1 MKLEIRNLNKAY
13 VKDRLVL
20 QDFNYAFVPG
30 IHGLLG
36 PNGAGKS
43 TLMKIIVQILD
54 KTSGSILFNEKEVDS
69 SFLKH
74 IGYMPQHFCLY
85 DDFTLRENLNYIS
98 ALKGIMKNEIQGQII
113 RVSKNVDL
121 YENLDDKLST
131 FSGGMKQRAMFAQAL
146 LGDPD
151 ILVLDEPTAGL
162 DPQKRIELRN
172 LIAKVGHQK
181 IVLIATHVVS
191 DIDVIADQILLIK
204 GGRCIKSGS
213 IRSLTDSIYGSVYT
227 KKIERNELEDY
238 EDKYKIS
245 NLSYIKDELMI
256 RYIAKESHEGMTV
269 YPDLEEVYLYYCGDA
284 YGKK

>member
-20 QDFNYAFVPG
+20 QDFSYTFESG

-43 TLMKIIVQILD
+43 TLMKIIVQILR
-54 KTSGSILFNEKEVDS
+54 KTSGNILFNGKEVDS

-85 DDFTLRENLNYIS
+85 DDFTLRENLNYVS
-98 ALKGIMKNEIQGQII
+98 SLKGIMKNEMLEQII
-113 RVSKNVDL
+113 QVSKSVDL
-121 YENLDDKLST
+121 YTNLDDKLST

-191 DIDVIADQILLIK
+191 DIDVIADKILLIK
-204 GGRCIKSGS
+204 DGRCIKSGS
-213 IRSLTDSIYGSVYT
+213 IRSLTDSIYGKIYT

-238 EDKYKIS
+238 EEKYKIS

-256 RYIAKESHEGMTV
+256 RYISEENNEETIV

-284 YGKK
+284 YDKK